1 MWIVNRN
8 LGTSMLHD
16 PAITSKPVYFVN
28 GKAQVTDEVG
38 RRMAAKYPT
47 IEVIERKRTKGS
59 GIITSKKADTLI
71 IDERVLPTED
81 KPQEGDN
88 E

>member
-1 MWIVNRN
+1 MWIRN
-8 LGTSMLHD
+8 SNKGTVMLRD
-16 PAITSKPVYFVN
+16 PIISSKSVYFAN

-47 IEVIERKRTKGS
+47 IEVIERKRKKGN
-59 GIITSKKADTLI
+59 IITSKKADTLI
-71 IDERVLPTED
+71 VDERVLPTED

>member
-1 MWIVNRN
+1 MV
-8 LGTSMLHD
+8 
-16 PAITSKPVYFVN
+16 
-28 GKAQVTDEVG
+28 
-38 RRMAAKYPT
+38 AKYPT
-47 IEVIERKRTKGS
+47 IEVIERKKKTKSS

-71 IDERVLPTED
+71 VDERVLPTED